1 MKIKVIAN
9 RDNGYEESYK
19 FYTMF
24 KDYFRL
30 TEEVGQ
36 NSEFYSDDEE
46 VNKLEDQLRSEYSEL
61 GKDNVVPPSSA
72 EEDYDALFNSV

>member
-1 MKIKVIAN
+1 MH
-9 RDNGYEESYK
+9 
-19 FYTMF
+19 

-46 VNKLEDQLRSEYSEL
+46 VNKMQDELRTEYSEI
-61 GKDNVVPPSSA
+61 SSTPKEDPMA
-72 EEDYDALFNSV
+72 GEEDYDALFDSI